1 MSRPPQDGQM
11 LGWLTRLPERGYR
24 FVSSLTVLA
33 ALLLAGAGG
42 RARLPESGLGCSTW
56 PRCYGNDLVAH
67 DAYHS
72 LLEFINRCAIT
83 AVAVLTGA
91 VLAPRRRR
99 DLLWLPAGLFAGYLT
114 EAVPGGLTVLARLAP
129 ALVAA
134 HLVAAMLVLADAATL
149 HWRAGHA
156 AGPAP
161 SAAGWEV
168 RLLAR
173 LLLLVLGAVIVLG
186 TVATGAGSDAGSP
199 DVPRF
204 GFRFQAAAELHAVVV
219 MFLAGLTVAMFFGL
233 RPGSAARPV
242 LRAYVMLLLA
252 TGLQSAVGYVPYFGG
267 LPAGLIEAHIAG
279 TGILVTASVRFN
291 LAPGPG
297 YSGMGCK
304 ETAGNG

>member
-1 MSRPPQDGQM
+1 M
-11 LGWLTRLPERGYR
+11 
-24 FVSSLTVLA
+24 SSLTVLA
-33 ALLLAGAGG
+33 VLLLAGAGG
-42 RARLPESGLGCSTW
+42 WVRLSESGLGCSTW
-56 PRCYGNDLVAH
+56 PGCYGNDLVAH

-72 LLEFINRCAIT
+72 LVEFTSRCAIT
-83 AVAVLTGA
+83 AVAVLIGAAVIGA

-99 DLLWLPAGLFAGYLT
+99 DLLWLSAGLFAGYLT

-129 ALVAA
+129 VLVAA
-134 HLVAAMLVLADAATL
+134 HLVAAMLVLAGAATL

-186 TVATGAGSDAGSP
+186 TVAAGAGPDAGSP

-233 RPGSAARPV
+233 RPGSAAGRF
-242 LRAYVMLLLA
+242 
-252 TGLQSAVGYVPYFGG
+252 SAR
-267 LPAGLIEAHIAG
+267 
-279 TGILVTASVRFN
+279 T
-291 LAPGPG
+291 
-297 YSGMGCK
+297 
-304 ETAGNG
+304 